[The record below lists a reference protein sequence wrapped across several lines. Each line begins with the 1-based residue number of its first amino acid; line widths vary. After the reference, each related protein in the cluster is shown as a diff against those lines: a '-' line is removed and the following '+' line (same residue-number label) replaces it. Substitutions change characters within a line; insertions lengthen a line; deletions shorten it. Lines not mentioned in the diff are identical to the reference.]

1 MEEFLTQN
9 SIYVVL
15 MIVLF
20 VWTGVFVYL
29 TRLDAKISR
38 LEKRVSNDESLQKS
52 DRQ

>member
-1 MEEFLTQN
+1 MEEFFTQN

-15 MIVLF
+15 VIVLL
-20 VWTGVFVYL
+20 VWTGVFLYL

-38 LEKRVSNDESLQKS
+38 LEKLVSDDGTLQKS